1 VPVAQSLGGK
11 SGARIL
17 EAFITMAEIAPVVA
31 DAVIVSVLEAL
42 LSAAG
47 GKVSC
52 SEVRIGA
59 MMSRET
65 P

>member
-1 VPVAQSLGGK
+1 VLVAQSLGGK

-17 EAFITMAEIAPVVA
+17 EAFTTIDEIAPVVA

-42 LSAAG
+42 LSVAG
-47 GKVSC
+47 GRVSC

-59 MMSRET
+59 MISRET

>member
-1 VPVAQSLGGK
+1 MPVAQSLGGK
-11 SGARIL
+11 SGARTL
-17 EAFITMAEIAPVVA
+17 EALITIDEIDPVAA

-42 LSAAG
+42 LSVAG
-47 GKVSC
+47 GRVSC